1 MCHHPSNPP
10 KYYASSHHLV
20 PVISPAQ
27 QKMHSKHDPNPRH
40 TMVSTYK
47 PRFHSSSTQ
56 PRLSTHHRP
65 TTWPEHHA
73 ALILGLRDVTNP
85 PTKTPDP
92 DVRDFDVDRQ
102 IHARWTDPGI
112 VDALVGAFLLRFVAS
127 EANAL
132 RWFSHSDKTETDI
145 LVTTP
150 RLPAS
155 ENKVFVYIRRPRC
168 H

>member
-1 MCHHPSNPP
+1 
-10 KYYASSHHLV
+10 
-20 PVISPAQ
+20 
-27 QKMHSKHDPNPRH
+27 
-40 TMVSTYK
+40 MVSTYR
-47 PRFHSSSTQ
+47 PPFHNPSTQ
-56 PRLSTHHRP
+56 PRLTTHHRP

-73 ALILGLRDVTNP
+73 ALILGLRDVTTP
-85 PTKTPDP
+85 PTKIPGP
-92 DVRDFDVDRQ
+92 DVRDFDIDRQ

-112 VDALVGAFLLRFVAS
+112 VDALVGAL
-127 EANAL
+127 
-132 RWFSHSDKTETDI
+132 SHLDKTETDL